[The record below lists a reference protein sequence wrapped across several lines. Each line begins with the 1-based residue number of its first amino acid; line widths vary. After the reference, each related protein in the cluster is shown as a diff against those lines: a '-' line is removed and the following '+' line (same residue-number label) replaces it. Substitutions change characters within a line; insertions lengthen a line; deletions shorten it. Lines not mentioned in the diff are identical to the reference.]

1 MAVMERGI
9 PRFLVA
15 LGCFLAG
22 WGVLFA
28 IQGGAIAMVALPDT
42 YSWGDALEEV
52 LVGFLPGLLFG
63 LVAAGLLILMDA
75 CLADRLPLNQL
86 LPVGVLAGACA
97 CCLMCW
103 AAQASCGKS
112 RPTHSCVGGSSMNTG
127 NVRSIRSAA
136 ALLRFF
142 ATWSRRWVSAC
153 PVQLAEGE

>member
-86 LPVGVLAGACA
+86 LPVGVLAGAC
-97 CCLMCW
+97 W
-103 AAQASCGKS
+103 A
-112 RPTHSCVGGSSMNTG
+112 
-127 NVRSIRSAA
+127 SAIL
-136 ALLRFF
+136 ALGVLKMAGFGRLSNHALKMVEIALAGFPF
-142 ATWSRRWVSAC
+142 AVLGLLKVLARMRARRAGV
-153 PVQLAEGE
+153 